1 MNALQKLKEIT
12 ENQKSISTSRLAPLL
27 KEIEL
32 MYIGQGKRIA
42 KQRKELSLLQISKK
56 RTE

>member
-12 ENQKSISTSRLAPLL
+12 ENQKSISTNRLAPLL
-27 KEIEL
+27 KEVEL

-42 KQRKELSLLQISKK
+42 RQRKELNLLQISEK
-56 RTE
+56 RKD

>member
-1 MNALQKLKEIT
+1 MNALQQLKAIT

-27 KEIEL
+27 REIEL

-42 KQRKELSLLQISKK
+42 KQRKELNLLQITKK